1 MQKAAFAC
9 GILAF
14 WFFDKASLSS
24 DQISSLHFVVTA
36 MRFPAPSCTE
46 AEISTWPSWPQVQNN
61 NNNGWV
67 HHDDEI
73 SCVDRLR
80 QIFAKI
86 PAITNRKWS
95 ESNNSYST
103 QLRPFQGKN
112 KWMIYNKFCT
122 ILLYFCPLSEP
133 SSYAD
138 RVLAH
143 VRPKENISD
152 EPSVPLKVNDRIV
165 WITDDSLEYGVVKWI
180 GQLLEGSEVVAGIEF
195 VSSFGI
201 ILPT

>member
-1 MQKAAFAC
+1 
-9 GILAF
+9 
-14 WFFDKASLSS
+14 
-24 DQISSLHFVVTA
+24 
-36 MRFPAPSCTE
+36 MRFLAPSCTE

-112 KWMIYNKFCT
+112 MCK
-122 ILLYFCPLSEP
+122 
-133 SSYAD
+133 
-138 RVLAH
+138 
-143 VRPKENISD
+143 
-152 EPSVPLKVNDRIV
+152 
-165 WITDDSLEYGVVKWI
+165 
-180 GQLLEGSEVVAGIEF
+180 
-195 VSSFGI
+195 
-201 ILPT
+201 

>member
-1 MQKAAFAC
+1 
-9 GILAF
+9 
-14 WFFDKASLSS
+14 
-24 DQISSLHFVVTA
+24 

-46 AEISTWPSWPQVQNN
+46 AEISTWPPWPQVQNH

-67 HHDDEI
+67 NHDDEI

-95 ESNNSYST
+95 ESTNSYST

-112 KWMIYNKFCT
+112 FKCLMWLKFFNKFCS
-122 ILLYFCPLSEP
+122 LSEP

-143 VRPKENISD
+143 VRPKENTSD

-165 WITDDSLEYGVVKWI
+165 WITDDSLEYGVVKWL
-180 GQLLEGSEVVAGIEF
+180 GQLPEGSEMVAGIEF
-195 VSSFGI
+195 VSLFSITG
-201 ILPT
+201 